1 MISLRLPELT
11 RSANPHLRQAL
22 HLYQLGRFQWALDEF
37 SRHPDLLRLD
47 GANVLKAW
55 AGRQL
60 QPRRHGSFSLVWQ
73 VSPSTWEADW
83 VRSLFAGSTTEDI
96 VDLNHKVMRP
106 GMVVVDNLLTAEKSE
121 YYRAAFMA
129 GHSVSLIHLSDEA
142 IKDDLSCYDWC
153 DKVFRT
159 YWSPALA
166 GFSDILTFP
175 LGYKSGLASAAP
187 PPPAAGRPYLWSFA
201 GDASKSSR
209 GDMLAALKA
218 VPNGKLHLTSG
229 FDAGDALPTDGYR
242 DLLAKTVF
250 TPCPAGFVNLESFR
264 VWEALECGSIPIV
277 ETRPNYDYFG
287 GLVGK
292 NPLPHVQHWSE
303 APGLIGRIRDAD
315 GVGALQDECVAWW
328 THYKQELQ
336 TMISLELQGS
346 SNTATE

>member
-1 MISLRLPELT
+1 M
-11 RSANPHLRQAL
+11 
-22 HLYQLGRFQWALDEF
+22 
-37 SRHPDLLRLD
+37 
-47 GANVLKAW
+47 LKAW

-175 LGYKSGLASAAP
+175 LGYKSGLASAVP

-229 FDAGDALPTDGYR
+229 FDAGERAADR
-242 DLLAKTVF
+242 
-250 TPCPAGFVNLESFR
+250 R
-264 VWEALECGSIPIV
+264 VPGSAR
-277 ETRPNYDYFG
+277 E
-287 GLVGK
+287 
-292 NPLPHVQHWSE
+292 
-303 APGLIGRIRDAD
+303 D
-315 GVGALQDECVAWW
+315 GVHAVPGWFRQPGKLPRLGGAGMRFDPDRGNPA
-328 THYKQELQ
+328 EL
-336 TMISLELQGS
+336 
-346 SNTATE
+346 